1 MQHTLSLAYSGIDD
15 LENRDREGGSFTS
28 TGLGLGDGVTTFA
41 NLDDGARLNG
51 RGGLVSICIDS
62 TEQVLLQVHGL
73 KSGRDTDFLGCRKL
87 HALLH
92 LAVDSSFRHGG
103 WCV

>member
-1 MQHTLSLAYSGIDD
+1 LS
-15 LENRDREGGSFTS
+15 
-28 TGLGLGDGVTTFA
+28 DGVATLA
-41 NLDDGARLNG
+41 DLDNGARLNG
-51 RGGLVSICIDS
+51 RGRFIAVCVDT

-73 KSGRDTDFLGCRKL
+73 ESGSDTHFLGCRKL

-103 WCV
+103 WCVALVYEMLETAGAVDEMIR